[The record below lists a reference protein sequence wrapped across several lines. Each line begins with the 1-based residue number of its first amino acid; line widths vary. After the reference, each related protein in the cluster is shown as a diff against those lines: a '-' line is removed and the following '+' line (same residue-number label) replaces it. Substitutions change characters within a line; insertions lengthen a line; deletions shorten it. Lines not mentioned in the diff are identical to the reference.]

1 LGLALAVGGYFVMT
15 TAYSPSTV
23 QAPQVAD
30 IKPASLPTQ
39 EISSPAVQA
48 EPTFE
53 AVIPR
58 EEVDDRAVPMRA
70 REIEPGTASA
80 RVRSTASLRKTN
92 GNSAGVSEDQ
102 AVGISEEVPPKAVD
116 ANRGMLPE
124 PPNMNGNT
132 LVSAKSV
139 LSRIGVEASFSGS
152 AWTVGSVRAGSAAA
166 NAGLKAGDVIEA
178 VNGRPLT
185 GTTSFDSK
193 FAGRTLRI
201 RRDGKT
207 ISIALKN

>member
-1 LGLALAVGGYFVMT
+1 
-15 TAYSPSTV
+15 
-23 QAPQVAD
+23 
-30 IKPASLPTQ
+30 
-39 EISSPAVQA
+39 
-48 EPTFE
+48 
-53 AVIPR
+53 
-58 EEVDDRAVPMRA
+58 MRPL
-70 REIEPGTASA
+70 EIEPATASA

-92 GNSAGVSEDQ
+92 GNSAGISEDQ
-102 AVGISEEVPPKAVD
+102 AVGISEEVPLKAVD
-116 ANRGMLPE
+116 ANRGTLPE

-132 LVSAKSV
+132 PVSAKSV
-139 LSRIGVEASFSGS
+139 LSRIGIEASFSGS

-185 GTTSFDSK
+185 GTSSFDSK
-193 FAGRTLRI
+193 FTGRTLRI